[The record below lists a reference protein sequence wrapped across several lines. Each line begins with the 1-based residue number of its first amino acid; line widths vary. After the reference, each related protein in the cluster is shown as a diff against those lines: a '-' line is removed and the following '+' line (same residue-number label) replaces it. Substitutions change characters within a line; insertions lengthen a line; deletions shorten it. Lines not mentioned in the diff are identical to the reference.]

1 MIKGILSSGYGFQP
15 STGSQIDL
23 NTLDQAEKIN
33 ISKRLEMDNKLR
45 DFNNFSGASYSSYA
59 SSVLSPAQMK
69 IKIQEELRRK
79 HETDE
84 KKKAEAKELL
94 KVNKLAHE

>member
-1 MIKGILSSGYGFQP
+1 
-15 STGSQIDL
+15 
-23 NTLDQAEKIN
+23 
-33 ISKRLEMDNKLR
+33 MDNKLR
-45 DFNNFSGASYSSYA
+45 DFNNFSGKSYSSYT

-84 KKKAEAKELL
+84 RKKAEAKELL
-94 KVNKLAHE
+94 RENKMAHDRTMNRIGVQN